1 MKGYH
6 REGLVIVTFGLL
18 AGLGTFPLAFHAT
31 DAIPA
36 GGDSWQNYWNLWWV
50 KKALLD
56 QHVNPYFTPDIYF
69 PYGASLY
76 FHTLNLAPAVI
87 ALPAAVTLG
96 IPAAFNF
103 LVFLSFVLS
112 GYGAYRFALY
122 VLEQVNHEGDVD
134 ADAIRLAAFIA
145 AVAFVFSSYRYVH
158 LFSHLD
164 LLSTQ
169 WLPLYALFLLKVKD
183 EAGWRNIAIASIF
196 LAAAMLT
203 AAYYMFF
210 LLVFTALV
218 VADLVLRRRRNALPQ
233 LLRISGVLAAF
244 VIITSPVLIP
254 MLVHGR
260 TEGRTQNPAYD
271 IDRFSTDALAFVVP
285 SPLHSIWG
293 PVVTPIYRLLMRPG
307 SNIEIVAFL
316 GFVPLAL
323 SLLGIKRYATMR
335 KLWLPLAIVFAALA
349 LGPVLHI
356 AGRVILP
363 EISFLTPYSLL
374 TLLPYGDMPRVP
386 ARYVVMTILCLAV
399 MAGAGVC
406 TLLKRRRPVVQRT
419 VTAGLIILIVGENAV
434 LPVAVMRPQEPAVF
448 VQIRNDPRRV
458 GVIEVPIPDDPG
470 TYPERMMY
478 QTIHNKPI
486 YGGYLA
492 RGLPP
497 LAFSA
502 VPGFGQFKALSDTVD
517 DVVIYN
523 PVELPAISR
532 AVLNFYSAGYV
543 VIEKQLMD
551 APAAEKGRQIADGL
565 FGPSAR
571 VYEDDRMLAYL
582 VSPAET
588 AAPIA
593 VWLDTGWSYVER
605 LPDRGPD
612 GRPLR
617 WHWMGERSRLGM
629 ISSEPTYARLKFTAQ
644 SFGRVRRMQ
653 FVDSGFVIATI
664 PITPDRT
671 DYETP
676 VFQVP
681 AGRKLIEIN
690 SLDGADSP
698 GQDARRLSIAVYRLE
713 VVR

>member
-1 MKGYH
+1 MN
-6 REGLVIVTFGLL
+6 
-18 AGLGTFPLAFHAT
+18 A
-31 DAIPA
+31 
-36 GGDSWQNYWNLWWV
+36 
-50 KKALLD
+50 
-56 QHVNPYFTPDIYF
+56 
-69 PYGASLY
+69 ASR
-76 FHTLNLAPAVI
+76 T
-87 ALPAAVTLG
+87 
-96 IPAAFNF
+96 
-103 LVFLSFVLS
+103 S
-112 GYGAYRFALY
+112 
-122 VLEQVNHEGDVD
+122 
-134 ADAIRLAAFIA
+134 
-145 AVAFVFSSYRYVH
+145 
-158 LFSHLD
+158 
-164 LLSTQ
+164 
-169 WLPLYALFLLKVKD
+169 
-183 EAGWRNIAIASIF
+183 F
-196 LAAAMLT
+196 LAARLLFGAYVLLT
-203 AAYYMFF
+203 SFYC
-210 LLVFTALV
+210 LLVYIPFTYHELIESH
-218 VADLVLRRRRNALPQ
+218 
-233 LLRISGVLAAF
+233 LLGWVTAF
-244 VIITSPVLIP
+244 ARLHHFLFWPVF
-254 MLVHGR
+254 
-260 TEGRTQNPAYD
+260 A
-271 IDRFSTDALAFVVP
+271 SALATIRRDFR
-285 SPLHSIWG
+285 
-293 PVVTPIYRLLMRPG
+293 TPTRAAAWAFALLG
-307 SNIEIVAFL
+307 AVA
-316 GFVPLAL
+316 GFWLAL
-323 SLLGIKRYATMR
+323 HPLLPSLRNDS
-335 KLWLPLAIVFAALA
+335 W
-349 LGPVLHI
+349 
-356 AGRVILP
+356 
-363 EISFLTPYSLL
+363 SFLASLL
-374 TLLPYGDMPRVP
+374 TLLPYGDIPRVP

-434 LPVAVMRPQEPAVF
+434 LPVAVWRPQEPAVF

-593 VWLDTGWSYVER
+593 VWLDTGWSYLER